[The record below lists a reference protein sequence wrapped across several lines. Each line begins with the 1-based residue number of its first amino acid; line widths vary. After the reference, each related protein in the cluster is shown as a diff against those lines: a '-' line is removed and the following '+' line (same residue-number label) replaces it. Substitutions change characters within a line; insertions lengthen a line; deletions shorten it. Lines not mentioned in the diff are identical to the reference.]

1 MATKSSKLDSLERV
15 LVHDRG
21 ELRRWLAAN
30 HLTSPGVWLVTYRRV
45 TGKPRPSYG
54 EIVDELVS
62 FGWIDSTLVKL
73 DETQTMQLCT
83 PRNPRSHWS
92 AANKERV
99 ERLTNQGLMQLHGLE
114 AVAAAKANGSWNHLD
129 SVDALEE
136 PPDFSHKLDVTD
148 GARQHWTV
156 FPASYRKMVLY
167 WIHSARRPQTRLSRI
182 ETAVA
187 ATASNTRL
195 FGGGVSARAASKS
208 QGIGSP

>member
-1 MATKSSKLDSLERV
+1 
-15 LVHDRG
+15 
-21 ELRRWLAAN
+21 
-30 HLTSPGVWLVTYRRV
+30 
-45 TGKPRPSYG
+45 
-54 EIVDELVS
+54 
-62 FGWIDSTLVKL
+62 
-73 DETQTMQLCT
+73 
-83 PRNPRSHWS
+83 
-92 AANKERV
+92 
-99 ERLTNQGLMQLHGLE
+99 MQLHGLE

>member
-1 MATKSSKLDSLERV
+1 M
-15 LVHDRG
+15 
-21 ELRRWLAAN
+21 
-30 HLTSPGVWLVTYRRV
+30 WLVTYRRV
-45 TGKPRPSYG
+45 TGEPRPSYG

-92 AANKERV
+92 ASNKDRV
-99 ERLTNQGLMQLHGLE
+99 ERLMSRGLMQPHGLE

-129 SVDALEE
+129 SVEALDE
-136 PPDFSHKLDVTD
+136 PPDFARELDVTD

-156 FPASYRKMVLY
+156 LPASYRKMVLY
-167 WIHSARRPQTRLSRI
+167 WIHSARRPETRRSRI

-187 ATASNTRL
+187 ATLSNTRL
-195 FGGGVSARAASKS
+195 FGRGATARSAPKD
-208 QGIGSP
+208 QGSGPP